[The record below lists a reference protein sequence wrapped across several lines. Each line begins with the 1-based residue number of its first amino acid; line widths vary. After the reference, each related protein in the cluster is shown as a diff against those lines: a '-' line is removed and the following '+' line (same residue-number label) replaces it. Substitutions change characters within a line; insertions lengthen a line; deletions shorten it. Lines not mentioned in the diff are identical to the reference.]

1 MAKNGEDKKDYEKNS
16 TQTGFWR
23 PLLNDIKFPNRFVFS
38 PTYSCCWQ
46 EDRVEGRVRRMA
58 TITRRARK
66 RRGCWP
72 ARSCNQ
78 PMVKLQNWNTWSNG
92 PMLSLLQAD
101 DCLVFES
108 QVVVIA
114 EIDRSVGRVDHER
127 SFSLTSST
135 TGSERYINHWLETT
149 TSTSNIPI

>member
-1 MAKNGEDKKDYEKNS
+1 MLLAWGQGGGEGTKDGNDHKEGENKE
-16 TQTGFWR
+16 R
-23 PLLNDIKFPNRFVFS
+23 LLAGK
-38 PTYSCCWQ
+38 
-46 EDRVEGRVRRMA
+46 
-58 TITRRARK
+58 
-66 RRGCWP
+66 
-72 ARSCNQ
+72 
-78 PMVKLQNWNTWSNG
+78 KLQPTDG
-92 PMLSLLQAD
+92 EIAKLEHLVERTHASLLQAN